1 MENYAGKRFFKLSQL
16 SGSNRRPDDY
26 KSTAL
31 PTELSW
37 LKKFYPQNSLAGLL
51 QGFSICPLF
60 AGRAVFGGAQRCAG
74 VLGGKIAAHWRRVTP
89 GTSRV
94 GGAPFGYGLR
104 RRSAAAFSGGVRG
117 IEGDAKYGHHAHFKI

>member
-1 MENYAGKRFFKLSQL
+1 MRESGFFKLSQL

-60 AGRAVFGGAQRCAG
+60 AGRAVFGGG
-74 VLGGKIAAHWRRVTP
+74 AA
-89 GTSRV
+89 
-94 GGAPFGYGLR
+94 LR
-104 RRSAAAFSGGVRG
+104 RRIGRQNCGALAAGNAGDESRWRRALRLRIEAAFGGGIQRRRSG
-117 IEGDAKYGHHAHFKI
+117 D

>member
-1 MENYAGKRFFKLSQL
+1 MRESGFFKLSQL

-60 AGRAVFGGAQRCAG
+60 AGRAVFGGGAVSLRRIGRQNCGASATGNAG
-74 VLGGKIAAHWRRVTP
+74 GGC
-89 GTSRV
+89 V

-117 IEGDAKYGHHAHFKI
+117 IEGDAKYGRHAHFKI